1 MAQKACYEISLGI
14 ELRSVNVLYGNLQH
28 QPQCM
33 PLRAMEFAAG
43 SVGFA
48 ETTTSN
54 ASITHLFDE
63 VGYSMKVTVIFE
75 IVESN

>member
-1 MAQKACYEISLGI
+1 MHA
-14 ELRSVNVLYGNLQH
+14 
-28 QPQCM
+28 
-33 PLRAMEFAAG
+33 LRAMEFAAG
-43 SVGFA
+43 SGGFA

-63 VGYSMKVTVIFE
+63 VGYPMKVTVMFE

>member
-1 MAQKACYEISLGI
+1 MHA
-14 ELRSVNVLYGNLQH
+14 
-28 QPQCM
+28 
-33 PLRAMEFAAG
+33 LRAMEFAAG

-63 VGYSMKVTVIFE
+63 VGYSMTVTVIFE

>member
-1 MAQKACYEISLGI
+1 MHALG
-14 ELRSVNVLYGNLQH
+14 
-28 QPQCM
+28 
-33 PLRAMEFAAG
+33 AMEFAAD

-54 ASITHLFDE
+54 AGITPPFDE
-63 VGYSMKVTVIFE
+63 VSYLLRVTVMFE

>member
-1 MAQKACYEISLGI
+1 MHALG
-14 ELRSVNVLYGNLQH
+14 
-28 QPQCM
+28 
-33 PLRAMEFAAG
+33 AMEFAAD

-63 VGYSMKVTVIFE
+63 VGYSTKVTVMLE